1 MNRRGLSTVVGM
13 VFAIIALTTTVTYI
27 AYSMNILSQFDQTI
41 VGQSQQTLNQA
52 KEKFQVTGAAIVNNN
67 FNITVANT
75 GVLPI
80 NFTKVWVTD
89 TTDQNY
95 GTDWTYSYTPI
106 HNFVAPSAVLTNIG
120 QDFPHPIITTD
131 AFNIKLVTSRGNE
144 QQFNINT
151 GASAPVFMQI
161 NASPTASP
169 GSTIQVLYTVMN
181 NQSNNNILLN
191 LQPRMAVSVTGTGSY
206 SLVSGPSPSSFPSLI
221 PGQSVTFKWLYTV
234 GQNTG
239 DTVTFT
245 ASLASGPTNT
255 ASTIVTLAYPQ
266 FASQSQTSLQTQGL
280 VCCKTNDNTMV
291 LHQET
296 FDTLNGAYQLYSG
309 QVDNKT
315 GHTINFVDN
324 GIIQQ
329 AIFDTNYDNSTAVS
343 IPQGNWVLSMYYK
356 SVPIPS
362 TLGIP
367 SPDMI
372 FLFNQSEQLL
382 DSSTYNNQMVEG
394 GGSAAPTFQSSC
406 SRDSSGCFSFT
417 GSSDQYLSVTPNP
430 ATTGGGNEIGS
441 NDVTVTGW
449 FNPTTLPSSQAV
461 IYSAYSSSSNYFTV
475 YLLSS
480 GQLQLTF
487 ETPYNTI
494 SCISSGSGSTVKA
507 GDWEFFVAARTGT
520 DNCSLYING
529 TNVASTSNSNGNTN
543 KEVITVN
550 SIYIG
555 GDPDHSSYGFN
566 GMIDYIMYWN
576 NYAINTSTDASGLDT
591 KSYGP
596 SAHVVNIR
604 ADIVN
609 AKTGTW
615 LANVFTANNVVLP
628 YVDGAASSTGWEYKN
643 FTETNVFNTTG
654 TNGAVFVGTADRL
667 VLNVTYANEP
677 SYAQDMKWDIDDITI
692 PNNIFTSYLTIPPPS
707 QPFDSYY
714 TYSLSQPLTLSVTNQ
729 GPNGIWLVSATTRII
744 FQTVTPGIYSAA
756 AVAISDNGTGGCS
769 SASDNIMGTLG
780 SGHGYT
786 QDSYFIPVYGNTL
799 LTFTTPS
806 EVPYSCGSAQT
817 GLNIQ
822 PGYHYKMYINL
833 SGYDDQGNSVFR
845 TIYIGLVKVTS

>member
-1 MNRRGLSTVVGM
+1 
-13 VFAIIALTTTVTYI
+13 
-27 AYSMNILSQFDQTI
+27 
-41 VGQSQQTLNQA
+41 
-52 KEKFQVTGAAIVNNN
+52 
-67 FNITVANT
+67 
-75 GVLPI
+75 
-80 NFTKVWVTD
+80 
-89 TTDQNY
+89 
-95 GTDWTYSYTPI
+95 
-106 HNFVAPSAVLTNIG
+106 
-120 QDFPHPIITTD
+120 
-131 AFNIKLVTSRGNE
+131 
-144 QQFNINT
+144 
-151 GASAPVFMQI
+151 MQI
-161 NASPTASP
+161 NASPTAAP

-191 LQPRMAVSVTGTGSY
+191 IQPRLAVSVTGTGSS

-245 ASLASGPTNT
+245 GSLASGPTNT
-255 ASTIVTLAYPQ
+255 ASATVTLAYPQ

-280 VCCKTNDNTMV
+280 VCCKTNDNILV

-315 GHTINFVDN
+315 GHTINFVNN
-324 GIIQQ
+324 GTTQH
-329 AIFDTNYDNSTAVS
+329 AIFDTNYDNTTAVS
-343 IPQGNWVLSMYYK
+343 IPQGNWVLSLYYK

-362 TLGIP
+362 TLNIP

-372 FLFNQSEQLL
+372 FLFNQSEQLF
-382 DSSTYNNQMVEG
+382 DSSGYNNEMVEG
-394 GGSAAPTFQSSC
+394 TGNAAPAFQSSC

-417 GSSDQYLSVTPNP
+417 GSDDQYLSVTPNP
-430 ATTGGGNEIGS
+430 STSGGGNEIGS

-449 FNPTTLPSSQAV
+449 FNPATLPSSQAV
-461 IYSAYSSSSNYFTV
+461 IYSAFSSSSNYFTV

-480 GQLQLTF
+480 GNLQLMF
-487 ETPYNTI
+487 ETAKGTHVQ
-494 SCISSGSGSTVKA
+494 CTSTSAVTTNS
-507 GDWEFFVAARTGT
+507 WTFFVATRTGL
-520 DNCSLYING
+520 DSCALYING
-529 TNVASTSNSNGNTN
+529 ASAGTGSSSGGNSVQETIS
-543 KEVITVN
+543 VS

-555 GDPDHSSYGFN
+555 GDPNHSTYGFN

-576 NYAINTSTDASGLDT
+576 NYSINTSTAASGLYT

-609 AKTGTW
+609 AQTGAQ

-677 SYAQDMKWDIDDITI
+677 SYAQDMKWDIDDITV

-714 TYSLSQPLTLSVTNQ
+714 TYSLSNPLTLSVTNQ

-756 AVAISDNGTGGCS
+756 AVAIADNGTSGCG

-780 SGHGYT
+780 SGHGYI
-786 QDSYFIPVYGNTL
+786 QDSYFIPVYANTL

-806 EVPYSCGSAQT
+806 EVPNSCGSTQT

-822 PGYHYKMYINL
+822 SGYHYRMYINL